1 MGKLIE
7 NIDKLYTAEMGI
19 GRINLNLPI
28 KTDNVCIGLCKTK
41 ILNKH
46 KVIKRKGKTG

>member
-19 GRINLNLPI
+19 GRINLNLKPA
-28 KTDNVCIGLCKTK
+28 VL
-41 ILNKH
+41 
-46 KVIKRKGKTG
+46 